1 MVRQARFEETTTPDA
16 VDVAAA
22 MRQADTDVF
31 AEAREQFN
39 ARLRAYRQGV
49 AAMAAN
55 EGRLPPDQAE
65 QLLTVCRDLGIPP
78 ARLDTDVVTM
88 IRHSRLVDA
97 INAVMEKADQQAR
110 VVAEL
115 QAEVDVETAA
125 FRKVKVEHD
134 QRLRAAEA
142 RLNEVQR
149 RHAAAAAVRPPR
161 VHDQQSDM
169 LRLRN
174 VSPHLWSDIDAD
186 TLRRLVAGR

>member
-1 MVRQARFEETTTPDA
+1 MTTTAPA
-16 VDVAAA
+16 PVDVAAA
-22 MRQADTDVF
+22 MRQTDTDVF

-39 ARLRAYRQGV
+39 ARLRAYREGV

-65 QLLTVCRDLGIPP
+65 QLLTVCRDLGIQHE
-78 ARLDTDVVTM
+78 RLSADAVVM
-88 IRHSRLVDA
+88 IRYSRLVDA

-134 QRLRAAEA
+134 TRLRAAEA

-149 RHAAAAAVRPPR
+149 RHAAAAAVRMER
-161 VHDQQSDM
+161 VDGQQTDM
-169 LRLRN
+169 MRLRQQA
-174 VSPHLWSDIDAD
+174 PHLWSDIDPD
-186 TLRRLVAGR
+186 TLRRLVASPAGR